1 MAGSLAV
8 VTTGLLA
15 LSGVATATLGVVAWR
30 DRTRPGAL
38 PFAGLMLATT
48 VWTVAYLIGLTA
60 HPGGRVLW
68 ERLQWFGIAFVPV
81 FLLAFAMDYLG
92 HEGLSVRFLAT
103 LSVVPLATLV
113 LVWTNPAHHLI
124 WETQDVNVVAGLS
137 IAEQT
142 FGIWYWV
149 NLLYA
154 YSLIAVGSYLLVRLA
169 ILSDQLYIDQSL
181 SLVVGVVVPLVANA
195 VSVLGRTPVAGLD
208 LTPFALTVTGIAF
221 GNALFRYRLFE
232 LAPATWQIGQ
242 ETVVGNMDD
251 AVVITDDED
260 TVVYL
265 NDEAESVFDVTVTEV
280 VGDPISALIDADTVD
295 FDAPDAMAET
305 DVDDRTYEVRSSE
318 IVDRHGRD
326 LGYAIVCNDITKR
339 KRREVALEQQRD
351 RLQTLERLNAV
362 IRGVNRQLVTADSR
376 EAATEAVRE
385 SLTRSELYDAVWV
398 ADETVASA
406 SPIDAAGER
415 VTDGGPVEVAFDSA
429 QDAVD
434 QFDDAGV
441 DVDAVAVGGKGDA
454 PVPDEEPGRCVSVPV
469 VYGKTVYGALVL
481 FTTRT
486 DAFSARE
493 LAVLDELGESLGHA
507 INAAAKE
514 RLLVADAVIE
524 LEFDVSGADSV
535 LTTTSTAADCQLEV
549 AGTVAGDAG
558 DIVTYVRAEGA
569 DVDAVCSTL
578 AESDDVTDV
587 RVVSEGDATVL
598 ECTLTGSSI
607 LFPLREYGATL
618 ESLRADSGDG
628 TVAVTVSPDA
638 DVRTVVE
645 RVEHD
650 YPGASLAAKRR
661 RDARTDAAPAP
672 APFTE
677 DLTDRQQETLEA
689 AYAAGYFEWPRDS
702 TAEEVADSMGISAPT
717 LHSHLRK
724 AQNRVLRAVLE
735 DAEG

>member
-1 MAGSLAV
+1 
-8 VTTGLLA
+8 
-15 LSGVATATLGVVAWR
+15 
-30 DRTRPGAL
+30 
-38 PFAGLMLATT
+38 
-48 VWTVAYLIGLTA
+48 
-60 HPGGRVLW
+60 
-68 ERLQWFGIAFVPV
+68 
-81 FLLAFAMDYLG
+81 
-92 HEGLSVRFLAT
+92 
-103 LSVVPLATLV
+103 
-113 LVWTNPAHHLI
+113 
-124 WETQDVNVVAGLS
+124 
-137 IAEQT
+137 
-142 FGIWYWV
+142 
-149 NLLYA
+149 
-154 YSLIAVGSYLLVRLA
+154 
-169 ILSDQLYIDQSL
+169 
-181 SLVVGVVVPLVANA
+181 
-195 VSVLGRTPVAGLD
+195 
-208 LTPFALTVTGIAF
+208 
-221 GNALFRYRLFE
+221 
-232 LAPATWQIGQ
+232 
-242 ETVVGNMDD
+242 MDD

-441 DVDAVAVGGKGDA
+441 DVDAVAVGGEGDA

-558 DIVTYVRAEGA
+558 DIVAYVRAEGA